1 MLEAEL
7 MPSKYN
13 LDLLSTDNGYSD
25 DWTTPAIDPI
35 KQEIDVVSA
44 CYFHPSVL
52 SMHEP
57 VCQYTHSFCS
67 WYLCHSS
74 KILYLIAS

>member
-13 LDLLSTDNGYSD
+13 MDLSSGNNGYSD
-25 DWTTPAIDPI
+25 DWITPAIDPI

-44 CYFHPSVL
+44 VL

-57 VCQYTHSFCS
+57 VCQYTQHVRGRACGS
-67 WYLCHSS
+67 
-74 KILYLIAS
+74 LY